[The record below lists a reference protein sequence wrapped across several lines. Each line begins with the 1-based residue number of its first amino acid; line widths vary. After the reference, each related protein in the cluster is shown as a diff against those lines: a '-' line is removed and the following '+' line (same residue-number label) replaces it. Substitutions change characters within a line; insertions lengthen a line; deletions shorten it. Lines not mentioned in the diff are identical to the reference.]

1 MSPVVVIVGA
11 PGAGKTTVGK
21 LLAKNLG
28 VEFRDTD
35 IDIEKT
41 AGKSVSDIFVDS
53 GESSFRKLETNAL
66 KTALIEHSGVLALG
80 GGAVLS
86 QENRDLLRD
95 HNVVW
100 LQVDLTNAATRVGLN
115 TSRPLLLG
123 NVRNTL
129 KKLMD
134 DREVFYA
141 EVATFQIA
149 TSDKTPQAVVDE
161 IVKVMS

>member
-53 GESSFRKLETNAL
+53 GESTFRQLETEAL
-66 KTALIEHSGVLALG
+66 KTALADHSGVLALG
-80 GGAVLS
+80 GGAVLA
-86 QENRDLLRD
+86 QENRDLLHG

-141 EVATFQIA
+141 EVATHQIA
-149 TSDKTPQAVVDE
+149 TSEKNPQAVVDE
-161 IVKVMS
+161 ILKVMS